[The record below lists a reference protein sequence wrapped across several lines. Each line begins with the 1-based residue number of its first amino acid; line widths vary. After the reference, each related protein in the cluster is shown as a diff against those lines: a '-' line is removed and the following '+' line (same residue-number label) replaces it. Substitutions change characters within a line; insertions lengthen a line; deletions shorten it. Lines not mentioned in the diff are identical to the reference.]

1 MLELEY
7 EVRARA
13 RARVCVWRLTTMRVG
28 IRDDE

>member
-13 RARVCVWRLTTMRVG
+13 RARVYVWRLTTMRVG

>member
-13 RARVCVWRLTTMRVG
+13 RVYIWRLTTMRVG